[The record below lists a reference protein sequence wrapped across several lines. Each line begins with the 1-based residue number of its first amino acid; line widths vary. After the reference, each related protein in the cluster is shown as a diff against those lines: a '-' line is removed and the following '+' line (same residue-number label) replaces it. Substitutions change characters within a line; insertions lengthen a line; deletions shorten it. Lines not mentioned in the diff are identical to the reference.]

1 MKIEKVGKTMIGR
14 RVFSMAELKA
24 QEYPTR
30 EEMEEIYSRFNEG
43 KDIRLQP
50 NRVSDLYESMNKL
63 FDDFETEIVL
73 EAFWQGYICGKAS
86 E

>member
-1 MKIEKVGKTMIGR
+1 MKIEKVGKTMIER

-30 EEMEEIYSRFNEG
+30 EEIEEIYSRFNEG